1 MAVVVT
7 PLSEPSTDK
16 GDPLTPRVLVEQKGS
31 EGQHLQLANP
41 AIITFALEGKVP
53 KDAAVVTFTDPQ
65 TARPLASSVSRQGKT
80 TMVTALVTSFSETT
94 VDGDPHAWGALAP
107 LVPDG
112 DTTVDGD
119 PGASDHLAPLVPD
132 YRFSLAVNGTDS
144 RTVQQIEMSLSAD
157 GTLTS
162 TALTGTFACNGM
174 RGPLDLAIAASF
186 DEGPIAGTLDSTKIT
201 GEAQFDECWVQV
213 ANKKKG
219 TFWLR
224 GTGNLF
230 VEGSAT
236 LTAQAKVGG
245 NTMSKDITAGS
256 TSAVKIGL
264 KAAGVPAKV
273 GASVPATFT
282 IYDDRYEWKYPSTLT
297 WVRK

>member
-1 MAVVVT
+1 
-7 PLSEPSTDK
+7 
-16 GDPLTPRVLVEQKGS
+16 
-31 EGQHLQLANP
+31 
-41 AIITFALEGKVP
+41 
-53 KDAAVVTFTDPQ
+53 VTFSDPQ
-65 TARPLASSVSRQGKT
+65 TAQPLASSISKQGKT
-80 TMVTALVTSFSETT
+80 TMVTAFVSTFSPVT
-94 VDGDPHAWGALAP
+94 VDGDPDAWGDLAP
-107 LVPDG
+107 LTPD
-112 DTTVDGD
+112 
-119 PGASDHLAPLVPD
+119 H
-132 YRFSLAVNGTDS
+132 RWSLAVSGTDS

-174 RGPLDLAIAASF
+174 RGPLDLGIAASF
-186 DEGPIAGTLDSTKIT
+186 DEGPVAGTLESTKIS
-201 GEAQFDECWVQV
+201 GEAKFDECWVQV
-213 ANKKKG
+213 ANRKKG

-264 KAAGVPAKV
+264 KAAGVPATV